1 MSDLDIVWSRS
12 TAPDIAR
19 QIIDAAKKKAARRE
33 AARKR
38 AEARREQKQTAS
50 RPENGQPQITGRNQ

>member
-1 MSDLDIVWSRS
+1 MSDLDIVWSRP

-19 QIIDAAKKKAARRE
+19 QIIDAAKKKAAHRE

-38 AEARREQKQTAS
+38 AEARREQKQIAS
-50 RPENGQPQITGRNQ
+50 RPENGQPQIKGRNQ

>member
-12 TAPDIAR
+12 TAGALAR
-19 QIIDAAKKKAARRE
+19 QLIADAEAKVARRE

-38 AEARREQKQTAS
+38 AEARREAKQEQK
-50 RPENGQPQITGRNQ
+50 EVNNV

>member
-19 QIIDAAKKKAARRE
+19 QIIDAAKKKVARRE

-38 AEARREQKQTAS
+38 AEARREAKQEQK
-50 RPENGQPQITGRNQ
+50 EVNNV

>member
-19 QIIDAAKKKAARRE
+19 QIIDAAKKKVARRE

-38 AEARREQKQTAS
+38 AEARRAAKQS
-50 RPENGQPQITGRNQ
+50 EEKEVNNV

>member
-19 QIIDAAKKKAARRE
+19 QIIDAAKKIAN
-33 AARKR
+33 
-38 AEARREQKQTAS
+38 
-50 RPENGQPQITGRNQ
+50 RPENGQAQIKGRYQ